1 MDKKE
6 LLSQI
11 ESQHS
16 IFTALSDKIWDTPE
30 LSLKEHQS
38 MAAYVELLTKLGFT
52 VETGLAGVETAFS
65 GSYGSGKP
73 IIGFLGEFDALSG
86 LSQKSGVTH
95 KEALASGGCGHGCGH
110 NLLGAG
116 ALAAANAVKEYL
128 AEKGEGSGTV
138 IFYGCPG
145 EEGNAGK
152 AFMAQKELFSHLD
165 AAVTWHP
172 SDVNEVVTGSCLASY
187 QLLYQFSGTAAH
199 AAGCPQ
205 MGRSALDALELMNVG
220 VQFLREHIGPHDGL
234 HYAILDNGG
243 SSPNVVQPTAS
254 VLYMLRS
261 DNVPNIRRL
270 AERVHKVAQGA
281 AMMTETEVS
290 WKFIDGTADVL
301 PNATLEKLAYENF
314 AATELPTYS
323 EAELAFAAALRKTY
337 TVEQLPGFATEFDSE
352 IEDFVREKSGN
363 GSKVINDFLVPYYHS
378 RMISAGSSDVGD
390 VSHQTPTVQVH
401 TVTLPAGTP
410 GHSWQTVSAGKSSIA
425 HKGLLLAAKVMAATA
440 FDLFEQPEV
449 LASAK
454 AEFKKVNRHGYVC
467 PIEEG
472 TTPTPVE

>member
-1 MDKKE
+1 MDKKQ
-6 LLSQI
+6 LLSGI
-11 ESQHS
+11 EAQHEV
-16 IFTALSDKIWDTPE
+16 FTTLSDQIWDNPE
-30 LSLKEHQS
+30 LSLKEHRS
-38 MAAYVELLTKLGFT
+38 MARYVELLKKLGFT

-73 IIGFLGEFDALSG
+73 VIGFLGEFDALSG
-86 LSQKSGVTH
+86 LSQKSDVTEH
-95 KEALASGGCGHGCGH
+95 IPLVPGGSGHGCGH
-110 NLLGAG
+110 NLLGAA

-145 EEGNAGK
+145 EEGNSGK
-152 AFMAQKELFSHLD
+152 AFMAQKGIFTHLD

-172 SDVNEVVTGSCLASY
+172 ADVNEVVTGSCLASY
-187 QLLYQFSGTAAH
+187 QLLYTFSGIAAH

-205 MGRSALDALELMNVG
+205 MGRSALDAMELMNVG

-243 SSPNVVQPTAS
+243 ASPNVVQPTAS

-270 AERVHKVAQGA
+270 AQRVHKVAQGA

-290 WKFIDGTADVL
+290 WKFIDGTADLL

-314 AATELPTYS
+314 SAMDLPEYDKEDLS
-323 EAELAFAAALRKTY
+323 FAAALRKTY
-337 TVEQLPGFATEFDSE
+337 TVEALPGFATEFDSD
-352 IEDFVREKSGN
+352 IEDFVLKATVGN
-363 GSKVINDFLVPYYHS
+363 TKPLNDFLMPYYHC

-390 VSHQTPTVQVH
+390 VSHQTPTVQIH

-410 GHSWQTVSAGKSSIA
+410 EHSWQTVAAGKNSIA
-425 HKGLLLAAKVMAATA
+425 HKGLLLASKVMAATA
-440 FDLFEQPEV
+440 FDLFEQPET
-449 LASAK
+449 LTAAK
-454 AEFKKVNRHGYVC
+454 AEFEKVNRHGYVC

-472 TTPTPVE
+472 TVPTPVE